1 MEEYSD
7 LKFDGDL
14 SFLNENLDA
23 AKNAQKEQ
31 IIKNQL
37 AKEDSVKLA
46 REEIAKQE
54 IAKEESSLSTR
65 EEFVKQELIRI
76 EIERLAREEF
86 YKQEA
91 ERKEIARL
99 AKEQFDKVALEAE
112 NLRLEKKEEAEKE
125 EALRFETNEIA
136 RQEAENLR
144 LKNEEAEKEEALRF
158 EAEEVARQEA
168 ENLRLKNEEAEKE
181 EALRFE
187 AEEVARQEAL
197 NEKLENEEA
206 IKTPETYL
214 SHMLT
219 QNSIENVEKANET
232 INSQSDN
239 FLNENENYVSPK
251 VEQGMVL
258 NNGEKKSQLEEMI
271 LNSGYGVEMFN
282 NLKLELL
289 ELEKE
294 KIIMKYKQDLMMM
307 IIKS

>member
-168 ENLRLKNEEAEKE
+168 
-181 EALRFE
+181 
-187 AEEVARQEAL
+187 L

>member
-125 EALRFETNEIA
+125 EALRFEANEI
-136 RQEAENLR
+136 
-144 LKNEEAEKEEALRF
+144 
-158 EAEEVARQEA
+158 ARQEA

-239 FLNENENYVSPK
+239 FLNEDENYVSPK

>member
-1 MEEYSD
+1 M
-7 LKFDGDL
+7 
-14 SFLNENLDA
+14 
-23 AKNAQKEQ
+23 
-31 IIKNQL
+31 
-37 AKEDSVKLA
+37 
-46 REEIAKQE
+46 
-54 IAKEESSLSTR
+54 
-65 EEFVKQELIRI
+65 
-76 EIERLAREEF
+76 
-86 YKQEA
+86 
-91 ERKEIARL
+91 
-99 AKEQFDKVALEAE
+99 
-112 NLRLEKKEEAEKE
+112 
-125 EALRFETNEIA
+125 
-136 RQEAENLR
+136 
-144 LKNEEAEKEEALRF
+144 
-158 EAEEVARQEA
+158 
-168 ENLRLKNEEAEKE
+168 RLKNEEAEKE

>member
-125 EALRFETNEIA
+125 EALRFEAKEI
-136 RQEAENLR
+136 
-144 LKNEEAEKEEALRF
+144 
-158 EAEEVARQEA
+158 ARQEA